1 MAFVERASRLS
12 EQELEALTR
21 AGTWYANYFAREI
34 AAEASETAAYA
45 VEERRAHLGCAM
57 PCPTNWPSTRPKP
70 REVHS
75 LEARTLTGRSLNGG
89 TDGALTS

>member
-1 MAFVERASRLS
+1 MAFVERAPRLS

-45 VEERRAHLGCAM
+45 VEERRAYLTLVSA
-57 PCPTNWPSTRPKP
+57 
-70 REVHS
+70 
-75 LEARTLTGRSLNGG
+75 LRTLGLRYAVPDEL
-89 TDGALTS
+89 AEHAAEAA